1 MKILSFIEA
10 PGLIEK
16 ILKHLGLWEVK
27 PRPPPQAKTPQMNI
41 HVDYVYFYK
50 SRKDSQLPP
59 SEDHLYFDVE
69 YPVVIGK
76 AASSKL

>member
-27 PRPPPQAKTPQMNI
+27 PRPPPKAKTPQMNI
-41 HVDYVYFYK
+41 HVDY
-50 SRKDSQLPP
+50 SDSQLPP

-76 AASSKL
+76 AASSKF